1 MQHPVLAFVAAG
13 LLVTLAAL
21 PSQAKTAGDS
31 SAATAP
37 AANLLEAQAT
47 LGMGLL
53 QRMAGEDSSLRTLVI
68 APASLASALA
78 FLDLGADA
86 AMDRAIVKTLGFA
99 PGDGQAAMQSLRA
112 AAKDLAGTPS
122 GQGPLAF
129 GNAIFVDPAGGIE
142 PAAIAKLEAAGVT
155 ARTAAL
161 GEAAGIAAVN
171 DWVSGQTAGLIP
183 TILSDPIPNAAL
195 VALNALHFKDKWYQP
210 FPARLTSPQP
220 FHLVGGKTA
229 DVAMMRLSADLA
241 SRQDDRFVAIALPY
255 ETEGY
260 SLVVVTTKAEPAAVA
275 DFAPVAAWLTGKDF
289 QKAAVELSLPKF
301 GATATNR
308 LLPHLDRLGLAE
320 GYSPT
325 AFNGLSAK
333 PLPIT
338 DVVQK
343 TVIKVDEEGTEAAA
357 GTAVT
362 MSRGMRVDTLGVV
375 VDKPFIFALRDD
387 KRGLILLAGYVGDP
401 TGQ

>member
-1 MQHPVLAFVAAG
+1 MQHRVLAVIAAG
-13 LLVTLAAL
+13 FLVTIAARPL
-21 PSQAKTAGDS
+21 QAETATEGS
-31 SAATAP
+31 VATAATAD
-37 AANLLEAQAT
+37 LVSAQAV
-47 LGMGLL
+47 LGMSLL
-53 QRMAGEDSSLRTLVI
+53 QGMASEDSPLRTLVV
-68 APASLASALA
+68 APGGLASALA

-112 AAKDLAGTPS
+112 AAKDLTGTPP

-155 ARTAAL
+155 ARTADL
-161 GEAAGIAAVN
+161 GEAAGIAAIN

-183 TILSDPIPNAAL
+183 TILSHPIPDAAL
-195 VALNALHFKDKWYQP
+195 VALNALYFKDKWHEP
-210 FPARLTSPQP
+210 FPARLTSPQS

-229 DVAMMRLSADLA
+229 DVSMMRLSAELA
-241 SRQDDRFVAIALPY
+241 SRQDDRFVAVSLPY

-301 GATATNR
+301 AAAATNS
-308 LLPHLDRLGLAE
+308 LLPHLNRLGLAE

-325 AFNGLSAK
+325 AFNGLSAQ
-333 PLPIT
+333 PLQIT

-362 MSRGMRVDTLGVV
+362 MSRGMRVDTISMV

-401 TGQ
+401 TSP